1 MKTILRNK
9 FIIYIFALAVLVP
22 ANADMNSKS
31 GYDIVNGKVMMYVNV
46 WGHVNNP
53 GLIQV
58 SSNVTLTEIISL
70 AGGPKP
76 GAKLNRI
83 QLFRNGAEPNKNK
96 KHTIDLEEFLS
107 TGSRGTFVD
116 VKPNDTYYIPQSV
129 GSILFENIGAIN
141 TLMGILNLYLN
152 ISSQG
157 SSASSE

>member
-1 MKTILRNK
+1 
-9 FIIYIFALAVLVP
+9 
-22 ANADMNSKS
+22 
-31 GYDIVNGKVMMYVNV
+31 
-46 WGHVNNP
+46 
-53 GLIQV
+53 
-58 SSNVTLTEIISL
+58 
-70 AGGPKP
+70 KP